1 MATSQLFFRLRYRR
15 CPSLL
20 PPTTPRTIAPF
31 FRSNST
37 SSNSEAQAPDPP
49 RRRRLPPPRP
59 HKFSEPSDFV
69 GSWNP
74 TDDPRE
80 AKIRLG
86 RLHRDYQKHMKQIR
100 AEYAYEMELLG
111 IEKQKKDEARR
122 DALRLANE
130 ERNKVKAAAAEIR
143 AAESKAFQEELR
155 QTLVCF
161 FLSLHLSFFVLIL
174 KERQQKLES
183 WRGKE
188 KLLTEKRADKNELL
202 RRQSSEWVSE
212 DKLEDRI
219 MAAIIGTTIL

>member
-49 RRRRLPPPRP
+49 RRRRFPPPRP
-59 HKFSEPSDFV
+59 HTFSGPSDFV

-74 TDDPRE
+74 SDDPRE

-100 AEYAYEMELLG
+100 AEYAYEMELLR

-155 QTLVCF
+155 QTL
-161 FLSLHLSFFVLIL
+161 L
-174 KERQQKLES
+174 KERQQKLEI

>member
-155 QTLVCF
+155 QTL
-161 FLSLHLSFFVLIL
+161 L